1 MPRRGV
7 PPEPRRLRMLKGET
21 APHEIAPWEP
31 EAEAGPVEPPDFLSP
46 DAVEVWERLS
56 PELTRIGL
64 LAPRYA
70 DQFAI
75 LCESIVQWRRA
86 ARAMAVA
93 GPVIKGQ
100 RDGGLVS
107 NPFSREF
114 ARYAELVRRYSI
126 EFGMTPSAVTAIG
139 RELSGL
145 VRHSDGQS
153 KDPGRIFSA

>member
-1 MPRRGV
+1 
-7 PPEPRRLRMLKGET
+7 MLKGET
-21 APHEIAPWEP
+21 APHEVAPWEP
-31 EAEAGPVEPPDFLSP
+31 EAAPGETAPP
-46 DAVEVWERLS
+46 EWLS
-56 PELTRIGL
+56 PEGTEVWQRLGPELTQIGL
-64 LAPRYA
+64 LAPRYV

-86 ARAMAVA
+86 AQALAVA
-93 GPVIKGQ
+93 GPVIKGR
-100 RDGGLVS
+100 RDTLVS

-114 ARYAELVRRYSI
+114 ARYAELVRRYAI

-145 VRHSDGQS
+145 VRHDDGER